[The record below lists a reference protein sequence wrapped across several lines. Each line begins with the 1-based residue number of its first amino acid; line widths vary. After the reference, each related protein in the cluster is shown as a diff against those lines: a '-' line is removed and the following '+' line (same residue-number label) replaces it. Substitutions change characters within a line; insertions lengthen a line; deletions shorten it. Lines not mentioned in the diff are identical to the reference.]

1 MQTRRTLLR
10 ASALLPL
17 AAPVSL
23 TLAAPALAQAPWP
36 SRPISIVVPFPPGG
50 SNDLLA
56 RPVAQKLQ
64 QALGGHPVVVENRGG
79 AGGTVGA
86 QMVARAA
93 PDGHTLMWG
102 HVGTLAVNPW
112 IYPNIPYDVLR
123 DFAPVALVATL
134 PSILTIHPSLQARTP
149 AEFIAFAKANPR
161 VLDYGSAGN
170 GAASHITMAAFCDA
184 AGIELTHIPYRGN
197 GPMLADLIAGRLK
210 ASFAGAPVV
219 LPSIRDN
226 RLLAL
231 GMSALAPSAALPG
244 IAPIGDSLPGF
255 EVVQWH
261 GLVAP
266 AATPPDI
273 VARINAAVGNL
284 LGDADLAARLT
295 LEGADAAPRTPEAF
309 RELIAGEL
317 ERFRVL
323 IARAGIRA
331 D

>member
-1 MQTRRTLLR
+1 MPSRRTLLR
-10 ASALLPL
+10 ATSLLGLAPL
-17 AAPVSL
+17 A
-23 TLAAPALAQAPWP
+23 TPALAQAPWP
-36 SRPISIVVPFPPGG
+36 SRPITIVVPFPPGG

-56 RPVAQKLQ
+56 RPIALKLQ

-86 QMVARAA
+86 TAVARAPA
-93 PDGHTLMWG
+93 DGHTLMWG

-112 IYPNIPYDVLR
+112 IYPNLPYDPLR

-134 PSILTIHPSLQARTP
+134 PSILAVHPSVPARSA
-149 AEFIAFAKANPR
+149 AEFIALAKAGPGT
-161 VLDYGSAGN
+161 LEYGSAGN

-184 AGIELTHIPYRGN
+184 AGIELVHVPYRGN
-197 GPMLADLIAGRLK
+197 GPMLTDLMAGRLK

-226 RLLAL
+226 RLVAL
-231 GMSALAPSAALPG
+231 GMSALQPSASLPG
-244 IAPIGDSLPGF
+244 IMPIAQALPGF

-266 AATPPDI
+266 AATPPEVI
-273 VARINAAVGNL
+273 AKINAAVNGL
-284 LGDADLAARLT
+284 LNDADLKARLT
-295 LEGADAAPRTPEAF
+295 MEGADPAPRSPEAF
-309 RELIAGEL
+309 RTLIASEL

-323 IARAGIRA
+323 IGRAGIKA

>member
-1 MQTRRTLLR
+1 MLARRTLLR
-10 ASALLPL
+10 ATSLLGLP
-17 AAPVSL
+17 AM
-23 TLAAPALAQAPWP
+23 AAPALAQAPWP
-36 SRPISIVVPFPPGG
+36 SRPITIVVPFPPGG

-56 RPVAQKLQ
+56 RPVALKLQ

-86 QMVARAA
+86 TAVARAPA
-93 PDGHTLMWG
+93 DGHTLMWG

-112 IYPNIPYDVLR
+112 IYPNNPYDVLR

-134 PSILTIHPSLQARTP
+134 PSILTVHPSVQARTA
-149 AEFIAFAKANPR
+149 AEFIALAKANPGS
-161 VLDYGSAGN
+161 LEYGSAGN

-184 AGIELTHIPYRGN
+184 AGIELVHVPYRGN
-197 GPMLADLIAGRLK
+197 GPMLTDLMAGRLK

-219 LPSIRDN
+219 LPSIRDG
-226 RLLAL
+226 RLLGL
-231 GMSALAPSAALPG
+231 GMSGLTPSDALPG
-244 IAPIGDSLPGF
+244 IPAIAAEALPGF

-266 AATPPDI
+266 AATPPEV
-273 VARINAAVGNL
+273 VARINAAVNGL
-284 LGDADLAARLT
+284 LGDADLKARLVT
-295 LEGADAAPRTPEAF
+295 EGADAAPRTPEAF
-309 RELIAGEL
+309 RTLIASEL

-323 IARAGIRA
+323 IARARIRA

>member
-1 MQTRRTLLR
+1 MPSRRTLLR

-17 AAPVSL
+17 AAPGLVQ
-23 TLAAPALAQAPWP
+23 AQAPWP
-36 SRPISIVVPFPPGG
+36 SRPVTIVVPFPPGG

-56 RPVAQKLQ
+56 RPVALKLQ

-86 QMVARAA
+86 QMVTRAA

-134 PSILTIHPSLQARTP
+134 PSILTIHPSLPARTP
-149 AEFIAFAKANPR
+149 AEFIAYAKANPGA
-161 VLDYGSAGN
+161 LDYGSAGN

-219 LPSIRDN
+219 LPSVRDN

-231 GMSALAPSAALPG
+231 GMSALTPSAALPG
-244 IAPIGDSLPGF
+244 IAPIAQALPGF

-266 AATPPDI
+266 AATPPEV
-273 VARINAAVGNL
+273 VARINAAVNGL

-309 RELIAGEL
+309 RALIASEL
-317 ERFRVL
+317 ERFRAL
-323 IARAGIRA
+323 ITRAGIKA

>member
-1 MQTRRTLLR
+1 MPSRRSLLR
-10 ASALLPL
+10 ASSLLGLAPL
-17 AAPVSL
+17 
-23 TLAAPALAQAPWP
+23 TTPALAQAPWP
-36 SRPISIVVPFPPGG
+36 SRPITIVVPFPPGG

-56 RPVAQKLQ
+56 RPVALKLQ

-86 QMVARAA
+86 TAVARAPA
-93 PDGHTLMWG
+93 DGHTLMWG

-112 IYPNIPYDVLR
+112 IYPNLPYDPLR

-134 PSILTIHPSLQARTP
+134 PSILAVHPSVPARSA
-149 AEFIAFAKANPR
+149 AEFIALAKARPGS
-161 VLDYGSAGN
+161 LEYGSAGN

-184 AGIELTHIPYRGN
+184 AGIELVHVPYRGN
-197 GPMLADLIAGRLK
+197 GPMLTDLIAGRLK

-219 LPSIRDN
+219 LPSTRDD
-226 RLLAL
+226 RLVAL
-231 GMSALAPSAALPG
+231 GMSALTPSAALPG
-244 IAPIGDSLPGF
+244 IKPIAEALPGF

-266 AATPPDI
+266 AATPREVI
-273 VARINAAVGNL
+273 AKINAAVNGL
-284 LGDADLAARLT
+284 LNDADLKTRLT
-295 LEGADAAPRTPEAF
+295 TEGADPAPRTPEAF
-309 RELIAGEL
+309 RTLITSEL

-323 IARAGIRA
+323 IGRAGIKA